1 VGSTTQVGG
10 CSCKKPMSL
19 LVKNIIRFILFIL
32 VQVYVLSQIPPL
44 HQFISPY
51 LYFLFILWLPFT
63 TSRFS
68 LLLVSFLLGITLDY
82 FLGTPGLHAA
92 PCVLV
97 AYLRPFLINI
107 LISQEGAEL
116 NYAEP
121 SIKSM
126 GFAPYSLYVLVFTFI
141 HHFYLVLIEWL
152 HFGNFLYFIGKVTAT
167 TGVSLLLIFITEML
181 FFRKQKF
188 RTNTA

>member
-1 VGSTTQVGG
+1 
-10 CSCKKPMSL
+10 MSL
-19 LVKNIIRFILFIL
+19 LLKNIIRFIMFIL
-32 VQVYVLSQIPPL
+32 VQVYILSQIPPL
-44 HQFISPY
+44 HRFITPY
-51 LYFLFILWLPFT
+51 LYFLFILWLPFSI
-63 TSRFS
+63 SRFN

-82 FLGTPGLHAA
+82 FLSTPGLHAA
-92 PCVLV
+92 PCVLI
-97 AYLRPFLINI
+97 AYLRPFLINV

>member
-1 VGSTTQVGG
+1 
-10 CSCKKPMSL
+10 MSL

-44 HQFISPY
+44 HQFITPY
-51 LYFLFILWLPFT
+51 LYFLFILWLPFNIP
-63 TSRFS
+63 RFS
-68 LLLVSFLLGITLDY
+68 LLLVAFLLGLTLDY

-92 PCVLV
+92 PCVLI

-126 GFAPYSLYVLVFTFI
+126 GFAPYSLYILVFTFI

-152 HFGNFLYFIGKVTAT
+152 QFGNFLYFIGKVTAT
-167 TGVSLLLIFITEML
+167 TGVSLILIFITEML